1 MNRFLMYFSFDI
13 FVPGVTERL
22 PARDCLQKVQRT
34 IGHMSSL
41 SGGCTAHT
49 KQASEFFAV
58 CKKSDGKS
66 AGMCFRYCMHIFFVC
81 LCVFKFVF
89 IFFGV

>member
-1 MNRFLMYFSFDI
+1 MNRFLMCFSFNI

-22 PARDCLQKVQRT
+22 PARDCLQEVQRT

-41 SGGCTAHT
+41 SGGRTAHT

-66 AGMCFRYCMHIFFVC
+66 AGMCFS

-89 IFFGV
+89 IFFGVLL